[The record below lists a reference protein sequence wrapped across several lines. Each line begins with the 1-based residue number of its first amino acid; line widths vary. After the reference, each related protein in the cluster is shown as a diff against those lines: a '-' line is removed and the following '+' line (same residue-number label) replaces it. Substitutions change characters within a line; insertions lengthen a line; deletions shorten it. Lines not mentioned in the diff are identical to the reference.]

1 MHYQHEQR
9 PDFVHWEAA
18 LGSAGAAPGRAGFSS
33 IRRPT
38 RSWTA
43 REAEPTPAFSAAS
56 QRRAP
61 RVPSYLP
68 RFAVAGGAKVLGRSG
83 AEPISESSQRRLHT
97 ARANLGSSGRM
108 RGGLPRP
115 REAMPF
121 PGPPGM
127 VGKLRSNSALQGLPK
142 RVALSPRARMLQ
154 AFQNGDFSK
163 AVEETKV
170 KAAFNVAKLAQE
182 QMLRRRREVEA
193 KRKELEALQQ
203 ALRAAFRSIDE
214 DGSGHVEPTEVLKLV
229 KAGKHTVDEKGFW
242 DNFAKADT
250 DRNGLIDE
258 AEFLQLLTKDV
269 RAQSSPR
276 PCARSFA
283 LFVCAHDGFG
293 FVSCRCTARSR
304 RLTRSLLRARPPSTR
319 RMPPQ
324 TTWRRRR
331 QTRPWLRRRRARRG
345 QIAGTA
351 HAAGARRGTITA
363 ARRTNGRPHTNE
375 G

>member
-43 REAEPTPAFSAAS
+43 REAGPTPAFSAAS

-83 AEPISESSQRRLHT
+83 ADSISENSQRRLHT

-163 AVEETKV
+163 AVEDTKV

-182 QMLRRRREVEA
+182 HMLRRRREVEA

-214 DGSGHVEPTEVLKLV
+214 DGSGHVEPTEVLRLV

-269 RAQSSPR
+269 RAHSASS
-276 PCARSFA
+276 AHA
-283 LFVCAHDGFG
+283 MFVCSLKKSLSVTDERIFG
-293 FVSCRCTARSR
+293 FVSCCRCKARSR
-304 RLTRSLLRARPPSTR
+304 RLTRSLLRARPP
-319 RMPPQ
+319 
-324 TTWRRRR
+324 
-331 QTRPWLRRRRARRG
+331 
-345 QIAGTA
+345 
-351 HAAGARRGTITA
+351 
-363 ARRTNGRPHTNE
+363 
-375 G
+375 